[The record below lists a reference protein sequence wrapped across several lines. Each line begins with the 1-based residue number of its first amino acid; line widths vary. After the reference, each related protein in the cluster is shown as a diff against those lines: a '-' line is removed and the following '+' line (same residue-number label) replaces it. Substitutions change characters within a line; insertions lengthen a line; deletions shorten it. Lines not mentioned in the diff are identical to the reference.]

1 MAEDIVLIGTQE
13 IETTNTLQARVAA
26 VHNAYKSVMQ
36 DGVHYG
42 IIPGT
47 GKKPSL
53 LKPGAEM
60 LCTQFRLAP
69 SYAVERT
76 DLPGGHREYGVT
88 CTLTKL
94 DTGQVWA
101 PGIGLCT
108 TMESRYRYRNTWD
121 NGQKRRV
128 ENPDIADVYNT
139 VLKMAKKR
147 ALVDATLTATGCSDM
162 FTQDVEDFAQPQAPK
177 QRTGSSA
184 KKQAPKPKPKPKSE
198 ALEPVR
204 DRFRKY
210 QWARGDIG
218 AQQATQELCEAVG
231 ITSMEDADAKQVE
244 AIVAIMDDAITQ
256 AEASYE
262 VQDGQQDAKSADE
275 SNATIELY
283 DAEVEF

>member
-13 IETTNTLQARVAA
+13 IETTNTLRARVSA

-36 DGVHYG
+36 ENVHYG
-42 IIPGT
+42 VIPGT
-47 GKKPSL
+47 GKKPTL

-69 SYAVERT
+69 SYTVDRS

-101 PGIGLCT
+101 QGIGLCT
-108 TMESRYRYRNTWD
+108 TMESRYRYRNQWD
-121 NGQKRRV
+121 GGQKRRV
-128 ENPDIADVYNT
+128 ENPDIADTYNT

-162 FTQDVEDFAQPQAPK
+162 FTQDIEDFVQPQQVKKAPV
-177 QRTGSSA
+177 
-184 KKQAPKPKPKPKSE
+184 KQAPKKQETKVDNLS
-198 ALEPVR
+198 PVR

-210 QWARGDIG
+210 QWARGGIG
-218 AQQATQELCEAVG
+218 AQQAAQELCEAIGV
-231 ITSMEDADAKQVE
+231 SNMDSVDAKQ
-244 AIVAIMDDAITQ
+244 AAALVAIMDDAIMQ

-262 VQDGQQDAKSADE
+262 AVEEQNPSDSAAVDIKNE
-275 SNATIELY
+275 TTVELY
-283 DAEVEF
+283 DEEVEF